1 MKMSDTPTLS
11 TPITP
16 IKTRVAVEINGQL
29 ISQEVTPRTH
39 LGDFLRDQVRLTGTH
54 LGCEHGVCGACVVL
68 LDGKPVRSCI
78 TYAAACDGHAVT
90 TIEGFESDPV
100 MTRLRKAFSEH
111 HALQCGYCTPGMLTT
126 SRDIVL
132 RLPDA
137 DERTVRAELS
147 GNLCRCTGYVGIVGA
162 VMSVL
167 TDLKHQADPEIEKLR
182 VLVKAGHS
190 ASLAPTK
197 QPIVLTAF
205 EAASTTSTAH
215 APQAPHEPGPANN
228 TSSTGTNTTI
238 STGSST
244 TKPASSSTSGTQIQ
258 ETVDLPFNVDQVWQL
273 MVDLPAVA
281 RCLPGATVNEMV
293 GDRVN
298 GTVSVKF
305 GPMKASFDGHATL
318 DKDDANRLATLAG
331 TGRDRL
337 SQSQANGRVSYRIE
351 ATSPQ
356 STRVHINMEYTLQGP
371 LAQFSRSGMVQEF
384 VRRLI
389 QDFAKNVSH
398 VLAHP
403 ESAETMPSK
412 DISPIAVIWGI
423 WMDKLRRLM
432 GIGRKS

>member
-167 TDLKHQADPEIEKLR
+167 TDLKHQTDPEIEKLR

-190 ASLAPTK
+190 ASLSPTK

-205 EAASTTSTAH
+205 EAA
-215 APQAPHEPGPANN
+215 
-228 TSSTGTNTTI
+228 
-238 STGSST
+238 ST

>member
-1 MKMSDTPTLS
+1 MKMTDTPTLS

-29 ISQEVTPRTH
+29 VTQEVTPRTH
-39 LGDFLRDQVRLTGTH
+39 LGDFLRDQVKLTGTH

-78 TYAAACDGHAVT
+78 TYAAACDGHTVT
-90 TIEGFESDPV
+90 TIEGYESDPV
-100 MTRLRKAFSEH
+100 MARLRKAFTEH

-137 DERTVRAELS
+137 DERHVRAELS

-167 TDLKHQADPEIEKLR
+167 TDLKQHDDPEIEKLR
-182 VLVKAGHS
+182 VMVKAGHS
-190 ASLAPTK
+190 ASLAPTNLSATF
-197 QPIVLTAF
+197 VTF
-205 EAASTTSTAH
+205 EAAPMPSVSHEHSASNDTRQTDTTTS
-215 APQAPHEPGPANN
+215 
-228 TSSTGTNTTI
+228 
-238 STGSST
+238 
-244 TKPASSSTSGTQIQ
+244 ASPSTSPSGTLIQ
-258 ETVDLPFNVDQVWQL
+258 ETVDLPFHADQVWQL
-273 MVDLPAVA
+273 MIDLPSVA

-293 GDRVN
+293 GDKVN

-318 DKDDANRLATLAG
+318 ERDDTRRLATLAG

-337 SQSQANGRVSYRIE
+337 SQSQANGRVSYRLE
-351 ATSPQ
+351 ATSAQ
-356 STRVHINMEYTLQGP
+356 ATRVHIRMEYTLQGP

-403 ESAETMPSK
+403 ESSTTLTMPSK
-412 DISPIAVIWGI
+412 EISAIAMLWGI
-423 WMDKLRRLM
+423 WMDKLRRLL
-432 GIGRKS
+432 GINKTP